1 MNGCMGLVHHKLQS
15 ETNPAKVK
23 QLASV
28 VCEPVTDLR
37 VDEANFV
44 GTMQQIMQRGSDAGV
59 L

>member
-1 MNGCMGLVHHKLQS
+1 MGRVHHKLQS

>member
-1 MNGCMGLVHHKLQS
+1 MNGCMGRVHHKLQS
-15 ETNPAKVK
+15 ETNAAKIK

-28 VCEPVTDLR
+28 VCEPVHDVR

-44 GTMQQIMQRGSDAGV
+44 STMQQMMHRGSDAGV